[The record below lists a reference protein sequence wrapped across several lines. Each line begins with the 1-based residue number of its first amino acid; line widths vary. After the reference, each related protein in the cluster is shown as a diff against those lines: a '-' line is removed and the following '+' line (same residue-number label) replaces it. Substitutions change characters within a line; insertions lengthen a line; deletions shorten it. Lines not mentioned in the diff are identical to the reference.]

1 MIPYLAGQYAHYVA
15 FTLRMWQLGFRKNSP
30 DAMGVIAK
38 KLDDQ
43 EIAAV
48 AAYYQQVNSPLKA
61 AAK

>member
-1 MIPYLAGQYAHYVA
+1 
-15 FTLRMWQLGFRKNSP
+15 MWQEGFRKNSP

-38 KLDDQ
+38 TLDDQ

-48 AAYYQQVNSPLKA
+48 AAYYQQVNSPLES

>member
-1 MIPYLAGQYAHYVA
+1 
-15 FTLRMWQLGFRKNSP
+15 MWQQGFRRNSP

-48 AAYYQQVNSPLKA
+48 AAYYQQVQSTIETVESQGKD
-61 AAK
+61 

>member
-1 MIPYLAGQYAHYVA
+1 
-15 FTLRMWQLGFRKNSP
+15 MWRQGFRKNSP
-30 DAMGVIAK
+30 DAMGAIAK

-43 EIAAV
+43 DIAAV